1 MNFDPLINWFIHS
14 DYVTNHKDLRKAR
27 LLVSGC
33 LLTSFF
39 STSYVLLSV
48 VFSYEK
54 GIYFTAFNV
63 IGYFILPFLVRT
75 RLPLLFLGNLYT
87 VIGATT
93 VIALT
98 VFSGGM
104 WSAIYPWIIAIPV
117 LALLIAG
124 RTSAVYWS
132 IVSFLVMLV
141 LGGLELQG
149 IKLPVEYN
157 TELRTLWFLSIL
169 PGLLLIIMVVSM
181 TFEAGMQ
188 RALRDVEAQKE
199 TIEKQSAELE
209 KLVDEKDNIIGILAH
224 DLRNPLNNIG
234 ILVKML
240 KDETNED
247 EKKNLLEMIGRASSN
262 AQVLVKD
269 VLEMAALEQEGELI
283 KLQAVPVMTMIY
295 EVMESL
301 QTAADSK
308 DIRVNFNNN
317 TESVTVLA
325 DPTYF
330 RQVMENLI
338 SNAVKFSPAGKNVD
352 VSVIDNEN
360 HIQIR
365 VKDNGLGVPTNE
377 EHKLFKKFSRLSPQP
392 TAGES
397 SSGLGLS
404 LVKRY
409 MELMNGSVEYVRP
422 EDKGSIFVV
431 EFLKAD
437 SVK

>member
-437 SVK
+437 SVS